1 MTLSNL
7 VANLSYPLETRSQCI
22 FGPTGTMDCCST
34 QVSLLA
40 MPRKSPIG
48 LVLKIQILI
57 LEVFIVFCLYEYI
70 KYILVTRCVSEWTK
84 EYTYIHYIW
93 MLELCIIYVIV
104 SILVCLYEYVD
115 GGLQSVVIS
124 TVFSSIL
131 HMTPHYHITIY
142 RVDREFNICI
152 HRWCKSISIPLLL
165 EFSIYI

>member
-84 EYTYIHYIW
+84 EYIHTLYLDVGIVHY
-93 MLELCIIYVIV
+93 LCYSFYASLFVWIRWWGIAICCNIY
-104 SILVCLYEYVD
+104 
-115 GGLQSVVIS
+115 
-124 TVFSSIL
+124 
-131 HMTPHYHITIY
+131 
-142 RVDREFNICI
+142 CI
-152 HRWCKSISIPLLL
+152 Q
-165 EFSIYI
+165 